1 MRGRPSGNGQA
12 SDEALAATGITV
24 RFEGLVA
31 LSDVTLS
38 VRPKEIV
45 GLIGPNGAGKTTL
58 VNVLSGFQ
66 LPDSG
71 EVTKDCAPVTG
82 RAPHRLA
89 REGLARTFQGVRLF
103 GHLAVAEN
111 LDAAGVGIGL
121 GLGEA
126 RQRRDGILR
135 WMGMSDRAEQPAHA
149 LPHGD
154 ERRVGIARALTM
166 RPRYLLL
173 DEPAAGLNDAECDDL
188 MELLKRIP
196 GEFDC
201 GVLLIEHNIRVVMGV
216 CARICVLDSGRLI
229 AEGPPQQVQT
239 DPDVIR
245 AYLGSGGADRA

>member
-1 MRGRPSGNGQA
+1 MDRTP
-12 SDEALAATGITV
+12 DEALVATGITV

-31 LSDVTLS
+31 LSEVTLC
-38 VRPKEIV
+38 VHPEEIV

-66 LPDSG
+66 LPDAG
-71 EVTKDCAPVTG
+71 EVTKDSEYVTG

-121 GLGEA
+121 SLGEA
-126 RQRRDGILR
+126 RRRRDSILG
-135 WMGMSDRAEQPAHA
+135 WMELSDRAEQAANA

-188 MELLKRIP
+188 MALLRQIP
-196 GEFDC
+196 DEFAC

-216 CARICVLDSGRLI
+216 CERIYVLDSGRMI
-229 AEGPPQQVQT
+229 AEGSPQQVQT
-239 DPDVIR
+239 NPDVIR
-245 AYLGSGGADRA
+245 AYLGSSGADGA